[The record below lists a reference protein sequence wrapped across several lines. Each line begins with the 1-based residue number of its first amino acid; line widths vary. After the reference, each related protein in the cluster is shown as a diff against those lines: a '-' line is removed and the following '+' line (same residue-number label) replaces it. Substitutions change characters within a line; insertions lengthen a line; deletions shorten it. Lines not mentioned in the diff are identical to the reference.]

1 MQQTI
6 YANQEHRQ
14 AIETYL
20 LMCKDFVKETS
31 TKIRYKNY
39 LEVIDLILEY
49 HNNYSSGTRERGNF
63 FDWLMIIP
71 INVSVATNGY
81 FAALETKGNAAV
93 LRAYKVVLDELLRD
107 TVDKIDAIEPKNDWD
122 IFRNIKANR

>member
-1 MQQTI
+1 MQKTI
-6 YANQEHRQ
+6 YANEKHKQ

-20 LMCKDFVKETS
+20 LMCKEFTKETS
-31 TKIRYKNY
+31 TKSRYQNY

-49 HNNYSSGTRERGNF
+49 HNSYGTGTKEHNF

-81 FAALETKGNAAV
+81 FAALETKGNRAI
-93 LRAYKVVLDELLRD
+93 LRAYKVVLDEMLHE
-107 TVDKIDAIEPKNDWD
+107 TVSKIDKLEPDND
-122 IFRNIKANR
+122 